1 MADTKSVREEIIKR
15 RRELGEFERQAK
27 NECNHKDN
35 HGSTL
40 VPVSE
45 YDGFIKDRNKYDEF
59 DMICTDCGEIV
70 SFRTFTP
77 SEIEFSIS
85 TIRSMGN
92 QLKVL
97 GNLSDTEYEQI
108 VDIMNITDGF
118 NAAFVPFYN
127 HSMKKLLG
135 NNQKNKN
142 NNNGSRKGRMGKA
155 VTSQSFNRH

>member
-1 MADTKSVREEIIKR
+1 MATEKTIREEIMKR

-35 HGSTL
+35 HGSSL

-45 YDGFIKDRNKYDEF
+45 YDGFIKDRNKYDDY

-70 SFRTFTP
+70 SFRTYTD
-77 SEIEFSIS
+77 SEVDFAVS
-85 TIRSMGN
+85 TIRSMAN

-97 GNLSDTEYEQI
+97 ANLSDTEYEQI

-118 NAAFVPFYN
+118 NSAFVPFYK

-135 NNQKNKN
+135 NNNQKKN
-142 NNNGSRKGRMGKA
+142 NNNGPRKGRMGKA
-155 VTSQSFNRH
+155 VTSSSFNRH